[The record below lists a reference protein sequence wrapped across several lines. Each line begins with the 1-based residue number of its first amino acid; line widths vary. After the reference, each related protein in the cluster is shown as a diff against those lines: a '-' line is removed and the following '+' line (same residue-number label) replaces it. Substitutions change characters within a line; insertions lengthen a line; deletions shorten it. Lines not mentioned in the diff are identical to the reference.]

1 MSASSTPKTPLSSIR
16 SIWAAVIGQ
25 CEGSIVDCT
34 NRGTVDQAS
43 DPRTVNAGGIC
54 GFVRNAAESLSG
66 NANEG
71 EVRIGGAVTLA
82 TVGGVYG
89 SFGKHRRL
97 PMRRR
102 PTAAASRSAVSKASK
117 GRICVLAVSSGSPYP
132 GTVLSNLTNAGDMTV
147 DLQSKFSYYAVGGIA
162 GSVECGA
169 SSCVNEGSLR
179 LNNNQLL
186 TKGMCKIFVEGL
198 SESPTGRPTTD
209 PTSMRIAPI
218 APK

>member
-1 MSASSTPKTPLSSIR
+1 M
-16 SIWAAVIGQ
+16 IGQ

-89 SFGKHRRL
+89 SFGKAQTVADAATTNRGGVTVSGIESIEGAYLRL
-97 PMRRR
+97 GGIVGF
-102 PTAAASRSAVSKASK
+102 A
-117 GRICVLAVSSGSPYP
+117 YP

-147 DLQSKFSYYAVGGIA
+147 DL
-162 GSVECGA
+162 
-169 SSCVNEGSLR
+169 
-179 LNNNQLL
+179 
-186 TKGMCKIFVEGL
+186 
-198 SESPTGRPTTD
+198 
-209 PTSMRIAPI
+209 
-218 APK
+218 